1 MLGHGWYI
9 ILHNKEQMMND
20 TVVAQMP
27 LNNWTIP
34 IVCAIMQKAA
44 GTQIY
49 CEYET
54 EFKGKMNLVKPVLL
68 LIPHSH
74 KCHISSAATALIG
87 PRTLFFH
94 FLLPAGFDWDPCVH
108 MSANTGLCVTLRL
121 PSKRLQICGNSCP
134 VYEFMSASLE
144 IQHSYVNTTYLFIY
158 LKICIRPSEPACLAE
173 WTPA

>member
-1 MLGHGWYI
+1 MTQLSHRC
-9 ILHNKEQMMND
+9 
-20 TVVAQMP
+20 P
-27 LNNWTIP
+27 WTIEP
-34 IVCAIMQKAA
+34 SQLCVQLCRRQQGPRYIVNMRLSLRGGWTLSNPRCFWCA
-44 GTQIY
+44 
-49 CEYET
+49 
-54 EFKGKMNLVKPVLL
+54 
-68 LIPHSH
+68 HSH

-87 PRTLFFH
+87 PRTLYFH

-121 PSKRLQICGNSCP
+121 PSKRLQICGKSCP
-134 VYEFMSASLE
+134 VSEFMSASLE